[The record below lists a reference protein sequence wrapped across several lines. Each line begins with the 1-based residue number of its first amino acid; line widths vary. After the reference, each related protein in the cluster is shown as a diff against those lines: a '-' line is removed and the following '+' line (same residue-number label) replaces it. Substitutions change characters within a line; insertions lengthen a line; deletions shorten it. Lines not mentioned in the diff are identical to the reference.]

1 MYERQLFPAAIAA
14 RSYMVELV
22 YKVGFS
28 PYKTIYL
35 CSREINILASKVDLL
50 SSCCVASLHPLPHT
64 RCIGFA
70 GVKNR

>member
-28 PYKTIYL
+28 PY
-35 CSREINILASKVDLL
+35 NDLF
-50 SSCCVASLHPLPHT
+50 VFQ
-64 RCIGFA
+64 RD
-70 GVKNR
+70 